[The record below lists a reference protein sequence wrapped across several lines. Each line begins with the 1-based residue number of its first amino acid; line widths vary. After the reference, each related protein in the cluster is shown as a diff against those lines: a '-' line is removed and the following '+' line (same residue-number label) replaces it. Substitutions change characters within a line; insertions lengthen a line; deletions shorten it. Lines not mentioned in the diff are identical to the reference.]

1 MIIVMVQLKA
11 KSHKPAKAFQGNFNF
26 AEGSYLESTSRPL
39 YALLFLLP
47 LVAIYELGTL
57 LVNTDQIAHT
67 QARVATFTW
76 LMGLA
81 ELLGMQQSLAW
92 AFPGLV
98 VVVILLCLHLNGQ
111 DSWRIRP
118 GWLGW
123 MAVESVLLTVPLFA
137 MGSLVK
143 SSEVANAAVNGGND
157 SAMMH
162 SYLAKVITSVG
173 AGIYEELAFRLI
185 LFGLLLMLLEDVLKA
200 QKLIATVFAVII
212 SALLFAGH
220 HYVGLQG
227 GRITSLEEFEL
238 GGFIFRAAAGVYFAV
253 IFHYRGYGIVAGTH
267 SAFNIILFAFS

>member
-1 MIIVMVQLKA
+1 MVQLKA
-11 KSHKPAKAFQGNFNF
+11 KSHKPANAFQGNFNF

-47 LVAIYELGTL
+47 LIAFYELGTL

-76 LMGLA
+76 LTGLS
-81 ELLGMQQSLAW
+81 EFLGMQQSLAW

-98 VVVILLCLHLNGQ
+98 VVVILLCLHLNSHN
-111 DSWRIRP
+111 SWRIRP

-123 MAVESVLLTVPLFA
+123 MAVESVLFTVPLFA
-137 MGSLVK
+137 MGSLVT
-143 SSEVANAAVNGGND
+143 SSGVANAAVNGGND
-157 SAMMH
+157 SVMMH

-220 HYVGLQG
+220 HYVGLHG
-227 GRITSLEEFEL
+227 GRVVSLEAFEL
-238 GGFIFRAAAGVYFAV
+238 GGFIFRALAGGYFAV
-253 IFHYRGYGIVAGTH
+253 IFHYRGYGITAGTH